1 MSWKYSLDNVIVSRG
16 VEHLRP
22 PVGMHWLKASGA
34 KTILWH

>member
-1 MSWKYSLDNVIVSRG
+1 MSWKYSLDNVIVYRG
-16 VEHLRP
+16 VGHLRP